1 MNGHLQIKKVYKD
14 ERPDEVVV
22 DDANT
27 LSDGFYRTLINVFR
41 NNGSDDVEDLR
52 AAYFQ
57 IGNGTLPAY
66 STEYMD
72 VDYTPSSM
80 GGIHKNAAGDNTF
93 ETLSLW
99 LPRGI
104 APSEGWPLYIFTPY
118 RGWWTALTPLNGP
131 PYTSSGLDAYFTLD
145 GGSVYYEGELPKDY
159 GKGTVSLDTANW
171 LLTRGVAVAFVG
183 LMGSQIETSG
193 ITSGTGTFCPSGT
206 PRWEQED
213 TFFGVRDLVWA
224 IQYLRYN
231 ASTYNLDPNLM
242 VGRGGSAGAHTM
254 MWVATQE
261 FASATADDLQLR
273 ESTILQGLNLEDG
286 MFWIPLFEQGV
297 SHVVNGLLPAS
308 STYDVSRGFCT
319 EVCHNLSA
327 TWGGGDSYGRGQ
339 YQVLASPFYSSF
351 NTPEKVERMKTF
363 PFCFTYG
370 SGGSVDSAKMIDPPD
385 ISLNSD
391 DPPLP
396 TLSGVVGTAA
406 HSSWF
411 GYAMYERLQT
421 LNSSFHNTSSL
432 LLTDHGSS
440 SSGSSI
446 AGDYYF
452 TPSAIVWDA
461 SIDPDGYIPYQREWL
476 SMVFGMDDS
485 NYEYKSDP
493 NFYEIAR
500 PLLLNTS
507 YGLATNGGVENLN
520 QLVASSGNYSLGY
533 SNQEV
538 PLAISS
544 MPFAKMMPDNITKIT
559 PNGAHHRIEIDLAM
573 ANGQTISEVGLFAKN
588 PEGQPNDSPLMMA
601 YKTTFTPLTKESDF
615 SFVFDWTIYL

>member
-1 MNGHLQIKKVYKD
+1 
-14 ERPDEVVV
+14 
-22 DDANT
+22 
-27 LSDGFYRTLINVFR
+27 
-41 NNGSDDVEDLR
+41 
-52 AAYFQ
+52 
-57 IGNGTLPAY
+57 
-66 STEYMD
+66 
-72 VDYTPSSM
+72 
-80 GGIHKNAAGDNTF
+80 
-93 ETLSLW
+93 
-99 LPRGI
+99 
-104 APSEGWPLYIFTPY
+104 
-118 RGWWTALTPLNGP
+118 
-131 PYTSSGLDAYFTLD
+131 
-145 GGSVYYEGELPKDY
+145 
-159 GKGTVSLDTANW
+159 
-171 LLTRGVAVAFVG
+171 
-183 LMGSQIETSG
+183 
-193 ITSGTGTFCPSGT
+193 
-206 PRWEQED
+206 
-213 TFFGVRDLVWA
+213 
-224 IQYLRYN
+224 
-231 ASTYNLDPNLM
+231 
-242 VGRGGSAGAHTM
+242 
-254 MWVATQE
+254 
-261 FASATADDLQLR
+261 
-273 ESTILQGLNLEDG
+273 
-286 MFWIPLFEQGV
+286 
-297 SHVVNGLLPAS
+297 
-308 STYDVSRGFCT
+308 
-319 EVCHNLSA
+319 
-327 TWGGGDSYGRGQ
+327 
-339 YQVLASPFYSSF
+339 
-351 NTPEKVERMKTF
+351 MKTF

-411 GYAMYERLQT
+411 GYAMYERLRT

-440 SSGSSI
+440 SDG
-446 AGDYYF
+446 GGYF

-461 SIDPDGYIPYQREWL
+461 SIDLDGYIPYQREWL

-538 PLAISS
+538 PLATIS

-588 PEGQPNDSPLMMA
+588 PEGQPNNDRPLMMA
-601 YKTTFTPLTKESDF
+601 YKTFTPLTKESDF